1 MCLRWGMFASSP
13 ARSWLLSGK
22 WNLVGKP
29 GQPRME
35 SKTQVLPRPS
45 PDGEVCAGGL

>member
-1 MCLRWGMFASSP
+1 MCLRWGMFASSR
-13 ARSWLLSGK
+13 AVLAAVGK

-29 GQPRME
+29 EHPRME